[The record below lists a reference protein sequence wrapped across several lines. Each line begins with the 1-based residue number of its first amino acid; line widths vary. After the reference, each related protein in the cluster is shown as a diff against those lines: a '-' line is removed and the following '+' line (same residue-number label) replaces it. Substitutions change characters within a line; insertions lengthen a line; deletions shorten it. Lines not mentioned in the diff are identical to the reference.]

1 MNARYISF
9 TVGIIFFVLSYVVK
23 KTIDIN
29 FQDTYYIID
38 FAFVFKLIAFFAF
51 FVSVILSFKNKNANK

>member
-23 KTIDIN
+23 NTGIIN
-29 FQDTYYIID
+29 FQDTFYFIEY
-38 FAFVFKLIAFFAF
+38 AFVFKLIAFFAF
-51 FVSVILSFKNKNANK
+51 FVSVILSFKNKNSNK

>member
-9 TVGIIFFVLSYVVK
+9 AVGIIFLILSYMVK

-29 FQDTYYIID
+29 FQDTYYIIE
-38 FAFVFKLIAFFAF
+38 FAFVFKLIAFIAF
-51 FVSVILSFKNKNANK
+51 FVSVILSFKNKNSNK

>member
-9 TVGIIFFVLSYVVK
+9 AVGIIFLILSYIVK

-29 FQDTYYIID
+29 FQDTYYIIE

-51 FVSVILSFKNKNANK
+51 FVSVILSFKNKNSNK